1 MEITVR
7 NLLASLFIISG
18 ILIVFFDLLNSYYYF
33 TAQKEFPQVFVAP
46 KGTVSSLEEAPITST
61 SMENQIGNLIKEQV
75 RQFLPENS
83 VSQAL
88 NMSSWIIFAS
98 FLLWAGG
105 KLIGLGNDFLKGGQK

>member
-18 ILIVFFDLLNSYYYF
+18 ILIVSFDLLNSYYYF
-33 TAQKEFPQVFVAP
+33 TAQKEFPRVFAVP
-46 KGTVSSLEEAPITST
+46 QGTVSSLEEAPITST
-61 SMENQIGNLIKEQV
+61 SIETQVGNMIKDQIK
-75 RQFLPENS
+75 QFLPENT